1 MTTATYYVTGMT
13 CRHCVSA
20 VQDELGA
27 LVGVQDV
34 TVDLPAGRVQVTS
47 DSEIRRDQVAAAVDE
62 AGYQLADVPHSAT
75 TADHDGRGKERPG
88 R

>member
-13 CRHCVSA
+13 CGHCVSA

-34 TVDLPAGRVQVTS
+34 TVDLPTGRVQITS
-47 DSEIRRDQVAAAVDE
+47 DSEIPQDQVATAVDE

-75 TADHDGRGKERPG
+75 TPDHDVRGDERS
-88 R
+88 